1 VEERRLCDLGN
12 SVQVDPVKPKL
23 KPPGF
28 TRLRLKCDMLLSTSA
43 FKGNLRRY
51 IWDNRVLLHAATP
64 FDADKYQRLL
74 FRMEFKGEPV
84 IGPEL

>member
-1 VEERRLCDLGN
+1 
-12 SVQVDPVKPKL
+12 
-23 KPPGF
+23 
-28 TRLRLKCDMLLSTSA
+28 MLLSTSA